1 MSETKLETIVRRQLP
16 EAEKRQ
22 RADFVVDTNGTIE
35 NCHRQID
42 DLIAKLAD
50 WTGDAYDRFW
60 RD

>member
-1 MSETKLETIVRRQLP
+1 
-16 EAEKRQ
+16 
-22 RADFVVDTNGTIE
+22 VDTNGTIE